1 MPPPTTTSKQLSKR
15 VDAFSANCTTTLSLP
30 GAPPADAAP
39 ADVCPGCGGS
49 KRGRGFTHAE
59 NCPEVAKRAGTNTNY
74 YAKLER
80 GEAVPSLKMLEK
92 IIKALSIKSSDVLP
106 F

>member
-1 MPPPTTTSKQLSKR
+1 MPNKTSSYIGSRLYSVRKR
-15 VDAFSANCTTTLSLP
+15 SGLTQ
-30 GAPPADAAP
+30 G
-39 ADVCPGCGGS
+39 
-49 KRGRGFTHAE
+49 
-59 NCPEVAKRAGTNTNY
+59 EVAKQASTNANY

-92 IIKALSIKSSDVLP
+92 IVKALGVKSSDVLP